1 MTSFLILFC
10 RLEVVHGTEYLIFII
25 INLGGCAGSLLLH
38 AGFLQLR
45 RAGAAL

>member
-10 RLEVVHGTEYLIFII
+10 RLEVAHDTEYLIFII
-25 INLGGCAGSLLLH
+25 INLGGCAGSSLLH
-38 AGFLQLR
+38 AGFFQLQ